1 MGETK
6 LHNDLNIAGKLT
18 IAGIIDSTI
27 NGSGKTFTNADN
39 GKIFHISGN
48 NTVVL
53 PAWSTLDAG
62 WTIGIVNVS
71 GDTITVNTSGSD
83 FVNGVS
89 SVINADIYAGFY
101 VYKSDTPDQFIAI
114 GTVY

>member
-6 LHNDLNIAGKLT
+6 LHNDLNVTGKIT
-18 IAGIIDSTI
+18 VAGIIDSTVT
-27 NGSGKTFTNADN
+27 GSGKTFANADN

-53 PAWSTLDAG
+53 PARSGLDDG

-71 GDTITVNTSGSD
+71 GDTITVNTTGSD
-83 FVNGVS
+83 LVNGVG
-89 SVINADIYAGFY
+89 SVINSSIYTGFY
-101 VYKSDTPDQFIAI
+101 VYKSNVTDQFIAL